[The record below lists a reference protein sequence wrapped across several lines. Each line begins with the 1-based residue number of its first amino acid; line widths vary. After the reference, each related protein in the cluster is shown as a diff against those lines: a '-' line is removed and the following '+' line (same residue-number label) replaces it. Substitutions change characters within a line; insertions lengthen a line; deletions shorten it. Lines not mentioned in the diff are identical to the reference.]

1 MDTTKNLTENGLLKT
16 TTFLTEDFLLQS
28 KTAQHLYHTYAASLP
43 IIDYH
48 NHLPPNEI
56 AENKKF
62 KNITEIWLKG
72 DHYKWRAMRT
82 LGVDEKFITG
92 DTNDEVKFK
101 TWAACVPQTLR
112 NPLFHWTHMELKNPF
127 GISSYLNADTAD
139 EIYAHCN
146 NLLADDK
153 FSARGLLS
161 HFKAQMV
168 CTTDDPCDDLKSHKK
183 IAVDKFEVKVLPGF
197 RPDKVFN
204 IANKD
209 AFTGYIKKL
218 EEASGIIITGFTSLI
233 EALHQRIEYFHENGC
248 RVADHSLA
256 AMPSSFEFSKNLESE
271 LELFFEKNDP
281 TDFSNPE
288 AFTGSVLKELC
299 KMYHKKGWVQQ
310 FHLGPLRNNNS
321 RLFTK
326 LRADS
331 GFDSIGDI
339 SQAQN
344 LSAFLNELD
353 KINELTKTIIYNI
366 NPADNEVFAA
376 MAANFNDG
384 SVKGKVQYGSGWWF
398 LDQLDGM
405 EKQINALSSIGI
417 ISTFIG
423 MLTDSRSFLSFPRH
437 EYFRRLLCNIFGN
450 EMEKGMLPNDEKWIG
465 KIVQDICYYNAKE
478 YFNVS

>member
-1 MDTTKNLTENGLLKT
+1 MGTTKNLTENGLQKAA
-16 TTFLTEDFLLQS
+16 TFLTENFLLQS
-28 KTAQHLYHTYAASLP
+28 GAAKKLYHNYAASLP

-56 AENKKF
+56 AADKKF
-62 KNITEIWLKG
+62 STLTEIWLKS

-92 DTNDEVKFK
+92 DAGDEAKFK
-101 TWAACVPQTLR
+101 TWAAYVPATVR

-139 EIYAHCN
+139 KIYAHCN
-146 NLLADDK
+146 ELLADDK

-161 HFKAQMV
+161 HFKAEMV
-168 CTTDDPCDDLKSHKK
+168 CTTDDPCDNLNSHKK
-183 IAVDKFEVKVLPGF
+183 IAADKFTVKVLPGF

-204 IANKD
+204 IANSNT
-209 AFTGYIKKL
+209 FIGYIKKL
-218 EEASGIIITGFTSLI
+218 EEVSGIIITGFRSLI
-233 EALHQRIEYFHENGC
+233 EALEQRIDYFHQNGC
-248 RVADHSLA
+248 RIADHGLA
-256 AMPSSFEFSKNLESE
+256 AMPSYFEFSKKSENE
-271 LELFFEKNDP
+271 LELFLAKKDP
-281 TDFSNPE
+281 AAFSNPE
-288 AFTGSVLKELC
+288 AFTGAVLKELC
-299 KMYHKKGWVQQ
+299 KMYRKKGWVQQ

-326 LRADS
+326 LGADS

-339 SQAQN
+339 SRAQN
-344 LSAFLNELD
+344 LSNFLNELD
-353 KINELTKTIIYNI
+353 KTNELTKTVIYNI
-366 NPADNEVFAA
+366 NPADNEVYAS
-376 MAANFNDG
+376 MTGNFNDG
-384 SVKGKVQYGSGWWF
+384 SIKGKVQYGSGWWF

-450 EMEKGMLPNDEKWIG
+450 EMEKGLLPNDEKWIG

-478 YFNVS
+478 YFNV